1 MYLLPSK
8 YWRNLTL
15 CINVFLGYLWP
26 LTDGIGSF
34 SFTGPSWFA
43 WLPSWFRFILQN
55 WRAVFCHLE
64 STATLML
71 PFGVYC
77 NPDAWDK
84 LVRARASYAVTADS
98 HCQTEPHPSIALF
111 AEYHKMLGNR
121 IKSLVILVYQRRCV
135 VCRGSVLDM
144 SATVNRNVG
153 CACCRAVASCD
164 ETWGGIV
171 EVICLPD
178 CCLFDASLG

>member
-1 MYLLPSK
+1 M
-8 YWRNLTL
+8 
-15 CINVFLGYLWP
+15 
-26 LTDGIGSF
+26 
-34 SFTGPSWFA
+34 
-43 WLPSWFRFILQN
+43 
-55 WRAVFCHLE
+55 
-64 STATLML
+64 
-71 PFGVYC
+71 
-77 NPDAWDK
+77 
-84 LVRARASYAVTADS
+84 RARASYAVTADS

-164 ETWGGIV
+164 ET
-171 EVICLPD
+171 
-178 CCLFDASLG
+178 